1 MKIRGLLIG
10 FICMIGLAGC
20 VSKFAETES
29 INQFVEVKSSNGEVI
44 GTIVNSDDVKY
55 FFDAMKLEDWRY
67 IEKQGDFNEC
77 IYKFV
82 SYELIVYDNEKHI
95 RKDPYDLYKK
105 DEDFFIVQN
114 DDVISIPKSTGK
126 FLTSIEDKITITKF
140 DANEILNKWE
150 NSDITNSDNDDII
163 NKKEDAEQ
171 KIMSKYNKIII
182 SNEGGENIE
191 INDKSEINAF
201 IERLDDDNWKEIDNI
216 PDDAILRRRISA
228 YSFGRRSEKNILKE
242 MYRITLYETSNKQY
256 FIEEV
261 IPDNGTQGENYI
273 QDYSVPQS
281 VAEFIMQTTW
291 K

>member
-10 FICMIGLAGC
+10 FICMIGLVGC
-20 VSKFAETES
+20 ASKFAETES

-44 GTIVNSDDVKY
+44 GTIVNSDDVK
-55 FFDAMKLEDWRY
+55 
-67 IEKQGDFNEC
+67 
-77 IYKFV
+77 
-82 SYELIVYDNEKHI
+82 
-95 RKDPYDLYKK
+95 
-105 DEDFFIVQN
+105 DFFIVQN

-126 FLTSIEDKITITKF
+126 FLTSIEDKITVTKF

-182 SNEGGENIE
+182 SNESGENIE

-228 YSFGRRSEKNILKE
+228 YSFGRRSEKNILKKC
-242 MYRITLYETSNKQY
+242 I
-256 FIEEV
+256 
-261 IPDNGTQGENYI
+261 
-273 QDYSVPQS
+273 
-281 VAEFIMQTTW
+281 
-291 K
+291 